1 MFLGRWPSERCAVI
15 RMWSFE
21 NGILSQN
28 CGRWIWSWNHY
39 GINHANYL
47 ITSNQSQWNM
57 MEYAGT
63 SWDIHR
69 CLCPGQMSGFW
80 TGCTQITRTIVTL
93 PRYWSTSRLLSK
105 QLLEETD
112 GKRTGSKVLLEVEVQ
127 QTDWRLPCLLHLEM
141 HMARETCPSVLWGDE
156 SLVWISSE
164 HILLNKILKLPGQ
177 CFSRPFQQFLNAP
190 KRSKRISQIC
200 LGTWVLHLEVE
211 GPSLGHGM
219 PWHLMPAMKTEP
231 CPYKVLHLL
240 PSASDNEIRSAYRKR
255 ALQTHPDKGG
265 SAETWMWWCDLV
277 VSPVDAS
284 GILDGFWGG
293 FIVVY
298 PCLSTV

>member
-1 MFLGRWPSERCAVI
+1 MGYWAKTAGDEYDH
-15 RMWSFE
+15 
-21 NGILSQN
+21 GINMESIWNQ
-28 CGRWIWSWNHY
+28 CGIKMESIWNQY
-39 GINHANYL
+39 GINMES
-47 ITSNQSQWNM
+47 IWNQSCQLLDHFEPIT
-57 MEYAGT
+57 MEYGIC
-63 SWDIHR
+63 WDIMGHPS
-69 CLCPGQMSGFW
+69 LCPGQMSGFW
-80 TGCTQITRTIVTL
+80 TGCTQITRTIVAL

-105 QLLEETD
+105 QLLEEFD
-112 GKRTGSKVLLEVEVQ
+112 GKRTGSRVLLEVEVQ

-177 CFSRPFQQFLNAP
+177 CFSRPFQQFECTKKDLPN
-190 KRSKRISQIC
+190 
-200 LGTWVLHLEVE
+200 L
-211 GPSLGHGM
+211 LGHLGLAFGSWRTFPG

-293 FIVVY
+293 FIMVY